1 MYLLT
6 FDLKYALVEDSKRFQ
21 YLKVI
26 EPPKDSDLQKG
37 DEILSVDGRFVAGK
51 YDLCHDILEGKKV
64 GDSVSVQVA
73 REGQ

>member
-1 MYLLT
+1 M
-6 FDLKYALVEDSKRFQ
+6 
-21 YLKVI
+21 I

-37 DEILSVDGRFVAGK
+37 DEILSVDGRFVAGN